1 VSDFDRDI
9 LRRCYQFASRESH
22 DPRTQNAAALVD
34 GDYPFIFWANRIPSR
49 VPLTASRV
57 ERKASFIEHAER
69 GAIYRCAGSVRGSTM
84 YCPWAACADCAR
96 AIIAA
101 GVLELVTH
109 AAPFHD
115 RPEWEGSIRD
125 AAEMLAEAGVKVRSV
140 EGEIG
145 DCSILFDGKVV
156 YP

>member
-57 ERKASFIEHAER
+57 ERKASFIEH
-69 GAIYRCAGSVRGSTM
+69 
-84 YCPWAACADCAR
+84 ACADCAR